1 MHLSEVETA
10 HAALKKDYDESIT
23 TLKEVNH
30 ARNRLQDDL
39 WTQKNKINDLRN
51 ELQDKD
57 DLMARERKYITKLKG
72 KLERAEIAADALGV
86 QRATIKEEAE
96 IDKKLL
102 YQRISELTEKVDRES
117 YNRDNWMKKY
127 EDEYKGH
134 LETASAL
141 NQMKIQSAD

>member
-1 MHLSEVETA
+1 
-10 HAALKKDYDESIT
+10 
-23 TLKEVNH
+23 
-30 ARNRLQDDL
+30 
-39 WTQKNKINDLRN
+39 
-51 ELQDKD
+51 
-57 DLMARERKYITKLKG
+57 MARERKYITKLKG